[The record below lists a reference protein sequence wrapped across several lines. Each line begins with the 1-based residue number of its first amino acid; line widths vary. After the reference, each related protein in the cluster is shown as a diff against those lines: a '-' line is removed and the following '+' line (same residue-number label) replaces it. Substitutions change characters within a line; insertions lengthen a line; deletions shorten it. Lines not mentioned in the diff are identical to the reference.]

1 MENEPATVVY
11 MDLKLDPHRDNT
23 AIAIGTHSNIALT
36 TCNTWGGLI
45 EQLNNRDISLVIM
58 NQKVFKEFNY
68 SVVDATELINTLTR
82 YSRESKKIQIA
93 VCIEDTG
100 CGADFIKELKSCNIA
115 GIIPSPLRF
124 PDLATESLIDLLSGT
139 QHWPKEFLKQI
150 LNKQKKIKTNPNNPA
165 EQLTSRQ
172 HQIYELIANRGL
184 SNKQIANALKISES
198 TVKIHVSA
206 VMKAFCVR
214 NRTQLALSAI
224 SQKNKI

>member
-1 MENEPATVVY
+1 MEYEPATVVY
-11 MDLKLDPHRDNT
+11 MDLKLDSGHDDT
-23 AIAIGTHSNIALT
+23 AIAIGLQAKMALT
-36 TCNTWGGLI
+36 TCNTWAGLI
-45 EQLNNRDISLVIM
+45 EQLNHRDISLVII

-68 SVVDATELINTLTR
+68 SVVDSIELINTLTR
-82 YSRESKKIQIA
+82 YCRANIKIQIA
-93 VCIEDTG
+93 VCIEDTS

-115 GIIPSPLRF
+115 GIVPSPLRF
-124 PDLATESLIDLLSGT
+124 PDLAAESLADLISGV

-150 LNKQKKIKTNPNNPA
+150 SNKKKKVKDNPNNPA

-184 SNKQIANALKISES
+184 SNKQIANSLKISES

-224 SQKNKI
+224 TLRTK

>member
-1 MENEPATVVY
+1 MVNESATVVY
-11 MDLKLDPHRDNT
+11 MDLKLNPTRDDT
-23 AIAIGTHSNIALT
+23 AIAIGSHANLALT

-45 EQLNNRDISLVIM
+45 EQLNHRDISLVII

-68 SVVDATELINTLTR
+68 SVVDSIELINTLTR
-82 YSRESKKIQIA
+82 YCRENKKIQIS
-93 VCIEDTG
+93 VCIEDTS

-115 GIIPSPLRF
+115 GIVPSPLRF
-124 PDLATESLIDLLSGT
+124 PDLAAESMAELISGV

-150 LNKQKKIKTNPNNPA
+150 SNKKKKVKDNPNNPA

-224 SQKNKI
+224 TLRTK

>member
-1 MENEPATVVY
+1 MENELATVVY
-11 MDLKLDPHRDNT
+11 MDLNVDSIKDNI
-23 AIAIGTHSNIALT
+23 AIAIGSHANISLT
-36 TCNTWGGLI
+36 TCTTWRGLI
-45 EQLNNRDISLVIM
+45 EQLNNRDISLVII

-82 YSRESKKIQIA
+82 YSRENKKIQIS
-93 VCIEDTG
+93 VCIEDTA
-100 CGADFIKELKSCNIA
+100 CGADFIKELKNCNIA
-115 GIIPSPLRF
+115 GIVPSPLRF
-124 PDLATESLIDLLSGT
+124 PDLAAESLIDLLAGT

-150 LNKQKKIKTNPNNPA
+150 SNKQKKIKGNPNNPE

-172 HQIYELIANRGL
+172 HQVYELIANRGL

-224 SQKNKI
+224 SLKYKI